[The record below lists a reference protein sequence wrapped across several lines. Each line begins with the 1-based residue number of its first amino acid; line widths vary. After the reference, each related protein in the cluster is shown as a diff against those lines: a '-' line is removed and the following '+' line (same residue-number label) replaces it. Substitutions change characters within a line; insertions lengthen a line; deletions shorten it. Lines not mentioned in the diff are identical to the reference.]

1 MDREYTL
8 QFFFT
13 HKSLEGN
20 EAEKFKAMFLAFDDI
35 AGRCKAKITKRLG
48 KGMHTSRS
56 KVLDN
61 AVVGWVLNNGK

>member
-1 MDREYTL
+1 MELDDGMPWTPIL
-8 QFFFT
+8 FT
-13 HKSLEGN
+13 HKSLGRN
-20 EAEKFKAMFLAFDDI
+20 EAEKFKAMFVAFDDI

-61 AVVGWVLNNGK
+61 AVGGC